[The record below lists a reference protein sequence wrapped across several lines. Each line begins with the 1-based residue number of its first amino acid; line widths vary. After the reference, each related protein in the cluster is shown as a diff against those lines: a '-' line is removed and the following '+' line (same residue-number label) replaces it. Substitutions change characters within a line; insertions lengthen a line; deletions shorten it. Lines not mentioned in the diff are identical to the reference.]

1 MSIYDNSSDEFV
13 GEIGFASFELPAFQQ
28 WFGVASD
35 NSMYDCYPITQ
46 QDTAFVEQYLNT
58 PPAWDFAHFAYFVE
72 AATEQ
77 TSR

>member
-13 GEIGFASFELPAFQQ
+13 RDIEFARFDLPAFQQ

-35 NSMYDCYPITQ
+35 NPMYDCYPITR

-72 AATEQ
+72 AGTVQ